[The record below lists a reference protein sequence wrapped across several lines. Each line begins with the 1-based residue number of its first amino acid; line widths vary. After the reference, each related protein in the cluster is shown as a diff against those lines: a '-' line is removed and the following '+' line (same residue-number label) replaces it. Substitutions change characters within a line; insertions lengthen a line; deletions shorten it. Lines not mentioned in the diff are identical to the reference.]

1 MPVGKRLRVLVVDDE
16 ADMVDTL
23 AFLLSAWGHEVR
35 KAATGDE
42 ALQAADTMGPD
53 LILMD
58 IAMPGANGWEVMRQ
72 LRGRPENRDTLCVAL
87 TGFGQENDKRRSKE
101 AGFDFHLVKPVG
113 FTGLNLVPGEAAG
126 GRPKTVGNH

>member
-1 MPVGKRLRVLVVDDE
+1 MPVVKRLRVLVVDDE

-72 LRGRPENRDTLCVAL
+72 LRGRPEYRDTLCVAL
-87 TGFGQENDKRRSKE
+87 TGFGQENDKHRSKE
-101 AGFDFHLVKPVG
+101 ARFHFHLVKPVD
-113 FTGLNLVPGEAAG
+113 FTALNLVLGEAASRRAG
-126 GRPKTVGNH
+126 SL

>member
-1 MPVGKRLRVLVVDDE
+1 MPVVKRLRVLVVDDE

-42 ALQAADTMGPD
+42 ALQAANAMGPD

-72 LRGRPENRDTLCVAL
+72 LRGRPEYRDTLCVAL
-87 TGFGQENDKRRSKE
+87 TGFGQEHDKRRSKE
-101 AGFDFHLVKPVG
+101 AGFDFHLVKPVD
-113 FTGLNLVPGEAAG
+113 FTALNLVLGEAAARRAG
-126 GRPKTVGNH
+126 SL

>member
-1 MPVGKRLRVLVVDDE
+1 MPVVKRLRVLVVDDE

-58 IAMPGANGWEVMRQ
+58 IAMPGANGWEVVRQ
-72 LRGRPENRDTLCVAL
+72 LRGRPEYRDTLCVAL

-101 AGFDFHLVKPVG
+101 AGFDFHLVKPVD
-113 FTGLNLVPGEAAG
+113 FTALNLVLGEAAAR
-126 GRPKTVGNH
+126 RPKSRGNH